1 LYQNSRSSST
11 FLHSQQI
18 GRNEWTFDCC
28 QTSTYKLS
36 INAACRSTR
45 RDASGCPGAL
55 EQHYAF
61 LAHNRSL
68 HRTRDLTW
76 FTAELSHVVYDLTN
90 MIITALQLCG
100 WSQK

>member
-1 LYQNSRSSST
+1 MLPAGSST
-11 FLHSQQI
+11 
-18 GRNEWTFDCC
+18 
-28 QTSTYKLS
+28 
-36 INAACRSTR
+36 

-61 LAHNRSL
+61 LGHNRSL
-68 HRTRDLTW
+68 HRTRELTW

-100 WSQK
+100 